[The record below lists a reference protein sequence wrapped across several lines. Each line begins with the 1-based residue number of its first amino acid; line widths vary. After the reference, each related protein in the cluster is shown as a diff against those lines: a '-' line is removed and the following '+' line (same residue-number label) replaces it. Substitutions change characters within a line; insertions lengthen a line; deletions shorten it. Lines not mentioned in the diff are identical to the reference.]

1 MIKFVL
7 FTVWLVAFMFVTTK
21 SLELISADNTIEN
34 LIGIIIMM
42 FFILATKILSNLK
55 IKKNKNEED

>member
-7 FTVWLVAFMFVTTK
+7 FTVWLVAFMFVSTK

-34 LIGIIIMM
+34 LIGIIIMLV
-42 FFILATKILSNLK
+42 FILSTKILSNLK
-55 IKKNKNEED
+55 IKRNKNEED

>member
-7 FTVWLVAFMFVTTK
+7 FTVWLVAFMFVTKK

>member
-7 FTVWLVAFMFVTTK
+7 FTVWLVAFMFVSTK
-21 SLELISADNTIEN
+21 SLELISAGNTIEN

>member
-7 FTVWLVAFMFVTTK
+7 FTVWLVVFMFVSTK
-21 SLELISADNTIEN
+21 SLELISAGNTIEN
-34 LIGIIIMM
+34 LIGIIIMVV
-42 FFILATKILSNLK
+42 FILVTKILSNLK

>member
-7 FTVWLVAFMFVTTK
+7 FTVWLVAFMFVSTK
-21 SLELISADNTIEN
+21 SLELISAGNTIEN
-34 LIGIIIMM
+34 LIGIIIMVA
-42 FFILATKILSNLK
+42 FILATKILSNLK

>member
-7 FTVWLVAFMFVTTK
+7 FTVWLVAFMFVSTK

-34 LIGIIIMM
+34 LIGIIIMVV
-42 FFILATKILSNLK
+42 FILSTKISSNLK
-55 IKKNKNEED
+55 IKKNKNEEY

>member
-7 FTVWLVAFMFVTTK
+7 FTVWLVAFMFVSTK

-34 LIGIIIMM
+34 LIGIIIMLV
-42 FFILATKILSNLK
+42 FILATKILSNLK
-55 IKKNKNEED
+55 IKRNKNEED

>member
-1 MIKFVL
+1 MIKLVL
-7 FTVWLVAFMFVTTK
+7 FTVWLVAFMFVSTK

-55 IKKNKNEED
+55 IKKNKNE

>member
-7 FTVWLVAFMFVTTK
+7 FTVWLVAFMFLSTK
-21 SLELISADNTIEN
+21 SLELISANNTIEN
-34 LIGIIIMM
+34 LIGIIIMVV
-42 FFILATKILSNLK
+42 FILATKILSNLK